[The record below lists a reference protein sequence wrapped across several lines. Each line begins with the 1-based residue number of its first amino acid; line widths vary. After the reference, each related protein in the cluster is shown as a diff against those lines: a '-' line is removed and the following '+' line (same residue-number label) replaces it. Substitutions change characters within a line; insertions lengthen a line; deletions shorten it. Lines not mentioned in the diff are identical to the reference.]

1 MQVWVA
7 SRRRWL
13 VLTPEEEVR
22 RRLVAHLMTRLSVPA
37 THIAEEYPIELNGQ
51 SQRADV
57 VVFDMQMRPWMVVEC
72 KAPDVAITMEVLAQA
87 VRYNS
92 ILRAPVVVLTNGREV
107 RAYQNVAEGRYES
120 CDFPL

>member
-1 MQVWVA
+1 MQVWVT

-72 KAPDVAITMEVLAQA
+72 KAPDVAITREVLAQA

-92 ILRAPVVVLTNGREV
+92 ILCAPVVVLTNGRDV
-107 RAYQNVAEGRYES
+107 RAYQNVAEGRYEP